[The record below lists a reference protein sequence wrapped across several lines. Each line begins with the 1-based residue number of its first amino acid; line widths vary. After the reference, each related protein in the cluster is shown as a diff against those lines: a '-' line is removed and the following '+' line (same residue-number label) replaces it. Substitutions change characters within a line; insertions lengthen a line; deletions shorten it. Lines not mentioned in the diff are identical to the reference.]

1 MKIWNIEA
9 INWRFRT
16 QSNRH
21 EKKKEILHTKK
32 KEKAQ
37 DNCQKQG
44 GGGGEEKITIESTW
58 LNVFS
63 STGHVEYTALFSARV
78 IHAN

>member
-1 MKIWNIEA
+1 M
-9 INWRFRT
+9 RR
-16 QSNRH
+16 
-21 EKKKEILHTKK
+21 KKKFSIPRKK
-32 KEKAQ
+32 KRHKTTAK
-37 DNCQKQG
+37 NR
-44 GGGGEEKITIESTW
+44 GGGEEKITIESTW

>member
-44 GGGGEEKITIESTW
+44 GGGGRKNNNRAHVVEGLF
-58 LNVFS
+58 LNRTCRVHS
-63 STGHVEYTALFSARV
+63 AL
-78 IHAN
+78 

>member
-1 MKIWNIEA
+1 M
-9 INWRFRT
+9 RR
-16 QSNRH
+16 
-21 EKKKEILHTKK
+21 KKKFSIPRKK
-32 KEKAQ
+32 KRHKTTAK
-37 DNCQKQG
+37 NR

>member
-44 GGGGEEKITIESTW
+44 GGGEEKITIESTW